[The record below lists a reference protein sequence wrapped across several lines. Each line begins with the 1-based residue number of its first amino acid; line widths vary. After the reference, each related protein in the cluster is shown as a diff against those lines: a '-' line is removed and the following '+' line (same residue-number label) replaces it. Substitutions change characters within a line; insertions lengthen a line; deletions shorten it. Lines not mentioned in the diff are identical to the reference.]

1 MSAAAQTAPEASPAP
16 PKRGSRKLILAFGA
30 LGVVFG
36 DIGTSPLYAFQDI
49 FIGDHPIPAVEHR
62 VYGAASLVFWT
73 LMLVVSVK
81 YVLVVMRAD
90 NHGEG
95 GIMALASLASSA
107 TAAVKQK
114 RRWMI
119 MGLGILGAAL
129 FYGDGMITPAMS
141 VLSAVGGL
149 EVAAPALADWVVP
162 ISLVILIPLFF
173 IQRHGT
179 GKIGHAFGPV
189 MLLWFITIAIFG
201 IMSISQTPEIVGAL
215 NPTYAISF
223 FIGEPKTAFL
233 ALGSVVLC
241 VTGAEALYADMGQF
255 GRGPIRISWF
265 GVTAIALVLNYFGQ
279 AALIVRIPSADA
291 NPFFI
296 MVPDS
301 LQIPMVIL
309 STLATV
315 IASQAVIS
323 GAFSM
328 TKQAI
333 ALDYLPRLQVRH
345 TSHSE
350 MGQVYVP
357 AVNWMLMVGVIVLV
371 LVFQSSNNLG
381 AAYGIAVTGTFVIT
395 TCLIT
400 VVALNKWKI
409 SPFIVWPI
417 FLVFFIIDGSFFV
430 ANMTKFFSGG
440 WFPLAVAGIIFFVL
454 TTWRRGR
461 KISLA
466 KLAKLGPPLPEF
478 VAEIPTYEV
487 TKVRGPKVYLTI
499 DWNLTPFALV
509 QHARLEHVM
518 SDQTVILQF
527 ESVDRPRVYD
537 DERVEVKQT
546 IPGITQIKAKFGF
559 MERPDIRP
567 IIDLAQAAGARV
579 NLKDAV
585 YVVHQLSIEPSHH
598 AKMLLQRQYIYAV
611 MQRMAINP
619 SVYMHLPPDRVLG
632 VWTAIRLG
640 DELTE
645 AEPPKHLQI

>member
-1 MSAAAQTAPEASPAP
+1 MSAEAQTTTKGGPSQ
-16 PKRGSRKLILAFGA
+16 PKGGGRKGLLALGA

-49 FIGDHPIPAVEHR
+49 FIGDHPIPPEEHR
-62 VYGAASLVFWT
+62 VFGAASLVFWT

-81 YVLVVMRAD
+81 YVMIVMRAD

-95 GIMALASLASSA
+95 GIMALASLASSTTDKA
-107 TAAVKQK
+107 RKT
-114 RRWMI
+114 RRWLI
-119 MGLGILGAAL
+119 MSLGILGAAL

-149 EVAAPALADWVVP
+149 EVAAPGLTDWVVP
-162 ISLVILIPLFF
+162 LSLIILIPLFF
-173 IQRHGT
+173 VQRHGT

-189 MLLWFITIAIFG
+189 MLLWFFTIAVFG
-201 IMSISQTPEIVGAL
+201 LMSLSQTPAVLAAL
-215 NPTYAISF
+215 NPEYALSF
-223 FIGEPKTAFL
+223 FVGEPKQAFL

-255 GRGPIRISWF
+255 GRGPIRLAWF
-265 GVTAIALVLNYFGQ
+265 GVTAIALVANYFGQ
-279 AALIVRIPSADA
+279 AALLIRDPSADQ

-296 MVPDS
+296 MTPDS
-301 LQIPMVIL
+301 LQLPMVIL

-345 TSHSE
+345 TSHTE
-350 MGQVYVP
+350 QGQVYVP

-371 LVFQSSNNLG
+371 VVFQDSNNLG

-395 TCLIT
+395 TCLMTI
-400 VVALNKWKI
+400 VALTAWKV
-409 SPFIVWPI
+409 SPFIVWP
-417 FLVFFIIDGSFFV
+417 VFAVFIVIDGSFFI
-430 ANMTKFFSGG
+430 ANMTKFFHGG
-440 WFPLAVAGIIFFVL
+440 WFPLAVAAVIFFVL
-454 TTWRRGR
+454 TTWRKGR

-466 KLAKLGPPLPEF
+466 RLAKLGPPLGEF
-478 VAEIPTYEV
+478 VAEIPTHGV
-487 TKVRGPKVYLTI
+487 TRVHGPKVYLTL

-509 QHARLEHVM
+509 QHVRLLKAM

-527 ESVDRPRVYD
+527 ESVDRPRVD
-537 DERVEVKQT
+537 DAERVIFKQD
-546 IPGITQIKAKFGF
+546 IPGITQIKAQYGF
-559 MERPDIRP
+559 MERPDMRQVMLLCKQAGLR
-567 IIDLAQAAGARV
+567 IDLS
-579 NLKDAV
+579 DAV
-585 YVVHQLSIEPSHH
+585 FVVHQLSIEPSRD
-598 AKMLLQRQYIYAV
+598 ANMMLQRQYIYAV
-611 MQRMAINP
+611 MQRLSINP
-619 SVYMHLPPDRVLG
+619 SVYMHLPKDRILG

-640 DELTE
+640 GEETE
-645 AEPPKHLQI
+645 EAPPKHLQI